1 MQRIFEKAAL
11 ALALVAM
18 PLWVGVACAQQPLRM
33 MVGFPPAARPTSSRA
48 WWRNGWAA
56 N

>member
-18 PLWVGVACAQQPLRM
+18 PCGPAWPVRSNPCA
-33 MVGFPPAARPTSSRA
+33 
-48 WWRNGWAA
+48 
-56 N
+56 